1 MRELVRSLALGPV
14 VRVDDNGGA
23 EGEEPIATGR
33 SRRLLQAVVVS
44 GPVVVPEGACS
55 QPDRSAPELG
65 PNAVQ
70 SHRRQP
76 PLPRDGRFFCFFCFY
91 FTYFLSLFFLRYFC
105 YCMFGL

>member
-1 MRELVRSLALGPV
+1 MRELVRSFVLGSV
-14 VRVDDNGGA
+14 VRVDDNGGT

-33 SRRLLQAVVVS
+33 SRWLQAVVVS
-44 GPVVVPEGACS
+44 GPVAVPEGARS

-76 PLPRDGRFFCFFCFY
+76 PFPRDGRFFCFFCFY
-91 FTYFLSLFFLRYFC
+91 FTYFLSFFNLRYFC